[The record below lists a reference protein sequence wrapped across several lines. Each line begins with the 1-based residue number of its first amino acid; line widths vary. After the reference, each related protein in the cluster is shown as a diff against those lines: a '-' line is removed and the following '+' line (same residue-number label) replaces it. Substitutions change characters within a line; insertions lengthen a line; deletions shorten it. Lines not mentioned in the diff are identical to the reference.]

1 MTMNPSTRFL
11 IIMIAMFAFFVSA
24 FFLTGVYYV
33 KKGKRLIL
41 EKKGHYLKNVG
52 PGLYFFLPILYEAWD
67 FYFEG
72 SATYTVKCGKAKVVY
87 VGELQDPEAY
97 VKGGKTAKKRIREVL
112 KNKGEDVPLSL
123 QIKDQLNQNGWE
135 VGSVLIER

>member
-1 MTMNPSTRFL
+1 
-11 IIMIAMFAFFVSA
+11 
-24 FFLTGVYYV
+24 LTGVYYV

-97 VKGGKTAKKRIREVL
+97 CEGRQDREKKIREVL

-123 QIKDQLNQNGWE
+123 QIKDSIESKRLEIGSASSLNGNRLGE
-135 VGSVLIER
+135 VAGLVDRQAFF